1 MSDKKQAVFK
11 VDHAIR
17 PDISEETV
25 TVDYDFI
32 HVTPEMGAPNFLKG
46 SPISDAAGFVDV
58 NKETLQSNKYPNI
71 FALGDCSNVPTSKTL
86 SAITGQLGVVRYH
99 AGKVLDTREV
109 YSKDASKDFAHFRE
123 GEGPIYDGY
132 TACPIPTGYHEGIIA
147 EFDYDA
153 QPLET
158 FFWDQSVPSK
168 ANGLM
173 KEFAFPQL
181 YWNFFLK
188 GDWTGP
194 WKFRQ
199 QFAPLKRA
207 LNK

>member
-86 SAITGQLGVVRYH
+86 SAITGQLGVVRY
-99 AGKVLDTREV
+99 L
-109 YSKDASKDFAHFRE
+109 
-123 GEGPIYDGY
+123 
-132 TACPIPTGYHEGIIA
+132 
-147 EFDYDA
+147 
-153 QPLET
+153 LEK
-158 FFWDQSVPSK
+158 FWIQEKFIVK
-168 ANGLM
+168 ML
-173 KEFAFPQL
+173 
-181 YWNFFLK
+181 LK
-188 GDWTGP
+188 I
-194 WKFRQ
+194 
-199 QFAPLKRA
+199 LHI
-207 LNK
+207 